1 MKSVQVR
8 ENNQKIQ
15 NSNIPVDDDPKF
27 GAGSTFGKDVKEEA
41 KRNKLGII
49 RKKYNPDA
57 QPWLMRIG
65 GKKDGRKYKVGNKRI
80 YFHVRN
86 LCIQGIREGGV
97 SANTTYY
104 VFTHGKDGAFEA
116 FPIHDWYNFTPM
128 MRCGV
133 H

>member
-65 GKKDGRKYKVGNKRI
+65 GKKDGRKYKVGKKEFIFNYVVI
-80 YFHVRN
+80 SMHVD
-86 LCIQGIREGGV
+86 C
-97 SANTTYY
+97 
-104 VFTHGKDGAFEA
+104 
-116 FPIHDWYNFTPM
+116 
-128 MRCGV
+128 
-133 H
+133 